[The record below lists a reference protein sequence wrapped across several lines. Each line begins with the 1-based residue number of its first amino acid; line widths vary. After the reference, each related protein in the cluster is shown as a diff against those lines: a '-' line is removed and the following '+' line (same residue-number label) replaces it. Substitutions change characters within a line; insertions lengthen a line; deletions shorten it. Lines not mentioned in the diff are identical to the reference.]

1 MSLYVSIALMDAS
14 RGDVMGLTARWR
26 HCTRAGGPSHGRRAP
41 ASRRHGHLARHGRM
55 PARDEMAAPEDAH
68 TMTAIAYLGPP
79 GTFSEEAAIAYMAGR
94 DDVGLLPL
102 ASMPAVVTAIET
114 GAATVGVLPIENLLE
129 GSVTFTLDLLIHET
143 GLQIAGEIVIPIRQY
158 LVARAGL
165 ALPEVKVLYGH
176 PQSLGQC
183 RKFIER
189 CLPGVATVASLSNS
203 AAPAEALADE
213 RPAVAISTLRAAELT
228 GAHILARDIADM
240 PGNVT
245 RFIVLAPHD
254 AQPTGDDKTSFCFG
268 FVEDRA
274 GTLVGALQ
282 ELAAEDINMTKLESR
297 PSKAVLGQYIFLV
310 DVNGH
315 RLDPPV
321 APA

>member
-1 MSLYVSIALMDAS
+1 
-14 RGDVMGLTARWR
+14 
-26 HCTRAGGPSHGRRAP
+26 
-41 ASRRHGHLARHGRM
+41 
-55 PARDEMAAPEDAH
+55 
-68 TMTAIAYLGPP
+68 MTSIAYLGPA
-79 GTFSEEAAIAYMAGR
+79 GTFSEEAAIAYTANRGAAR
-94 DDVGLLPL
+94 LLPL
-102 ASMPAVVTAIET
+102 NSIPAVVTAIET

-158 LVARAGL
+158 LVARDGL
-165 ALPEVKVLYGH
+165 SLPDAKLLYAH

-228 GAHILARDIADM
+228 GAKILARDIADT

-245 RFIVLAPHD
+245 RFIVLAQED
-254 AQPTGDDKTSFCFG
+254 APPTGDDKTSFCFG
-268 FVEDRA
+268 FLEDRA
-274 GTLVGALQ
+274 GTLVAALQ
-282 ELAAEDINMTKLESR
+282 ELAAEQINMTKLESR

-315 RLDPPV
+315 RTEAPV
-321 APA
+321 ARALERIRARTGMLKLFGSYPRWAGP

>member
-1 MSLYVSIALMDAS
+1 MSS
-14 RGDVMGLTARWR
+14 
-26 HCTRAGGPSHGRRAP
+26 
-41 ASRRHGHLARHGRM
+41 
-55 PARDEMAAPEDAH
+55 
-68 TMTAIAYLGPP
+68 IAYLGPA
-79 GTFSEEAAIAYMAGR
+79 GTFSEEAAIAYAAAQPGAR
-94 DDVGLLPL
+94 LVPL
-102 ASMPAVVTAIET
+102 SSIPAVVTAIET

-143 GLQIAGEIVIPIRQY
+143 GLQIAGETVIPIRQY
-158 LVARAGL
+158 LVARDGI
-165 ALPEVKVLYGH
+165 ALSDAKVLYGH

-228 GAHILARDIADM
+228 GARIIARDIADT

-245 RFIVLAPHD
+245 RFIVLAPQD
-254 AQPTGDDKTSFCFG
+254 SPPTGDDKTSFCFG
-268 FVEDRA
+268 FLEDRA
-274 GTLVGALQ
+274 GTLVAALQ
-282 ELAAEDINMTKLESR
+282 ELADERINMTKLESR

-310 DVNGH
+310 DINGH
-315 RLDPPV
+315 RQDPPV
-321 APA
+321 ARALEKIRARTGMLKLFGSYPRWT

>member
-1 MSLYVSIALMDAS
+1 VSS
-14 RGDVMGLTARWR
+14 
-26 HCTRAGGPSHGRRAP
+26 
-41 ASRRHGHLARHGRM
+41 
-55 PARDEMAAPEDAH
+55 
-68 TMTAIAYLGPP
+68 IAYLGPA
-79 GTFSEEAAIAYMAGR
+79 GTFSEEAAIAYTANRGAAR
-94 DDVGLLPL
+94 LLPL
-102 ASMPAVVTAIET
+102 NSIPAVVTAIET

-158 LVARAGL
+158 LVARDGL
-165 ALPEVKVLYGH
+165 SLPDAKVLYAH

-228 GAHILARDIADM
+228 GAKILARDIADT

-245 RFIVLAPHD
+245 RFIVLAQED
-254 AQPTGDDKTSFCFG
+254 APPTGDDKTSFCFG
-268 FVEDRA
+268 FLEDRA
-274 GTLVGALQ
+274 GTLVAALQ
-282 ELAAEDINMTKLESR
+282 ELAVEQINMTKLESR

-315 RLDPPV
+315 RKEAPV
-321 APA
+321 ARALERIRARTGMLKLFGSYPRWTGP